1 MNFRIIRLIA
11 AAAVIAAAGAC
22 GVKEDPFNEGNRD
35 DTDREIFGDGL
46 PDGALL
52 KEMNIKVTPELGESI
67 AAVTGEDGYVRLSD
81 YASLREQG
89 VVRMRRLFP
98 DAGEFEE
105 RTRAEGLHLWYVLSY
120 DERKSMTRAAAG
132 LSIPGV
138 EEIEYC
144 PRIGIIGSTEIVEC
158 DSPASDDAACPD
170 SEGAGGHASAGAA
183 SPLSEGAGGHAPAG
197 AAVYAASSGSSSAP
211 FNDPRLGEQWHYY
224 NNGSVSSSVS
234 GCDINVYPVWR
245 NYSTYAKYTGDI
257 IVGVVDG
264 GIDYTHEDLKDNMWK
279 NPEKS
284 GDNVYGYNFASG
296 TFNIHAE
303 DHGTH
308 VAGTIAAVNNN
319 GIGVCGVA
327 GGDSKAGIKGAKL
340 MSCQIFDGE
349 KQGAGAE
356 AIKWSADHGA
366 VISQNSWGYVDV
378 TETPSSL
385 KAAVDYFVKYAGID
399 AAGNQTGPMK
409 GGIVIFAAGNDNSTV
424 SGNEY
429 DKILNVSAVG
439 ADYKRAYYTNY
450 GAWCDVAAP
459 GGDAKKGNYVLST
472 LPGNKYGKLQGTSMA
487 CPHTSG
493 VAALLLSRYGG
504 SGYTCDALRKRI
516 EDNVSDISAQN
527 PGYYLGKGLLNAYKA
542 MAGSGGVAP
551 EAPTGLS
558 VSARSNNIDFSVKVP
573 SDSDD
578 GKPTAIYVY
587 YSKSAFTS
595 TKGVMFGMFYVEDL
609 KVGQTLTGTVS
620 GVEFNTQYYVAA
632 LACDLAGNKS
642 ALTSAVTV
650 TTGGNNAP
658 EIAAKTEVNFRLKP
672 HESAV
677 AEFEI
682 TEPDGHFYNIELEPG
697 SPAAVLDT
705 LVREKPKVR
714 ITASDAPTGSYTA
727 SLTVTD
733 IYGLASTATV
743 LYEILENHKPVVVKE
758 LEDRIFTSK
767 GAGTFEFDASGNFYD
782 EDGEELSYSFTF
794 SNANVANMT
803 YSKGK
808 FLLTPMNYGISEI
821 SVTGTDIRGESVSS
835 SFRVLVSDGSKE
847 VTLYPNPVRE
857 TLNLRIGAAFSEVS
871 LKLVS
876 AAGSVVFDRAL
887 GSGDPF
893 EPFKLDVS
901 SVTAGA
907 YTAEVTYDGKSVKY
921 NIVKL

>member
-1 MNFRIIRLIA
+1 MTYSDMKRIVYFLTTA
-11 AAAVIAAAGAC
+11 AMIVALMPAC
-22 GVKEDPFNEGNRD
+22 SVKEDPFNEGNRND
-35 DTDREIFGDGL
+35 ADREIFGDGL
-46 PDGALL
+46 PDEALL

-98 DAGEFEE
+98 DAGEFEA
-105 RTRAEGLHLWYVLSY
+105 RTRTEGLHLWYVLSY
-120 DERKSMTRAAAG
+120 DEGKSMTRAASG

-144 PRIGIIGSTEIVEC
+144 PKIEIVGNPKIVE
-158 DSPASDDAACPD
+158 SVS
-170 SEGAGGHASAGAA
+170 SGVS
-183 SPLSEGAGGHAPAG
+183 
-197 AAVYAASSGSSSAP
+197 AASSGSSSAP

-224 NNGSVSSSVS
+224 NTGSVSSSVS

-264 GIDYTHEDLKDNMWK
+264 GIDYSHEDLKDNMWK

-303 DHGTH
+303 EHGTH

-349 KQGAGAE
+349 KQGSGPE

-366 VISQNSWGYVDV
+366 VISQNSWGYVDA

-399 AAGNQTGPMK
+399 ANGSQTGPMK
-409 GGIVIFAAGNDNSTV
+409 GGIVIFAAGNENATV
-424 SGNEY
+424 SGNDY

-450 GAWCDVAAP
+450 GAWCDIAAP

-516 EDNVSDISAQN
+516 EENVSDISAQN

-551 EAPTGLS
+551 ETPTGLS

-587 YSKSAFTS
+587 YSKSDFSS

-609 KVGQTLTGTVS
+609 KVGQTLSGTVS
-620 GVEFNTQYYVAA
+620 GVDFDTEYYVAA

-642 ALTSAVTV
+642 ALTSRVTV
-650 TTGGNNAP
+650 TTGGNSAP
-658 EIAAKTEVNFRLKP
+658 EISAKTETEFRLKP
-672 HESAV
+672 HEGAV

-758 LEDRIFTSK
+758 LEDRIFPSK
-767 GAGTFEFDASGNFYD
+767 GAGTLEFAASDHFDD
-782 EDGEELSYSFTF
+782 EDGEELAYSFTF

-821 SVTGTDIRGESVSS
+821 SVTGTDVRGESVSS
-835 SFRVLVSDGSKE
+835 SFRVLVSDGSRE

-857 TLNLRIGAAFSEVS
+857 TLYLRVGAAFSEVS

-876 AAGSVVFDRAL
+876 AAGSTVFDKAL
-887 GSGDPF
+887 GAGDPF

-901 SVTAGA
+901 AVPVGA
-907 YTAEVTYDGKSVKY
+907 YTAEVKLDGKSVKY

>member
-1 MNFRIIRLIA
+1 MKKMAYFLP
-11 AAAVIAAAGAC
+11 AAVMLAVLLSEC
-22 GVKEDPFNEGNRD
+22 SVKEDPFARENRKD
-35 DTDREIFGDGL
+35 AETAVFGDGL
-46 PDGALL
+46 PDETLL
-52 KEMNIKVTPELGESI
+52 KVMNIRVSLELGESI
-67 AAVTGEDGYVRLSD
+67 EAATGKDGYVRLSD
-81 YASLREQG
+81 YAALREQG

-120 DERKSMTRAAAG
+120 DENKSMTRAASG

-144 PRIGIIGSTEIVEC
+144 PKIEIIGNPEIVEC
-158 DSPASDDAACPD
+158 AAP
-170 SEGAGGHASAGAA
+170 
-183 SPLSEGAGGHAPAG
+183 
-197 AAVYAASSGSSSAP
+197 AASSGGGSAP

-224 NNGSVSSSVS
+224 NKGSVSSSVS

-264 GIDYTHEDLKDNMWK
+264 GIDYTHEDLKDNMWH

-284 GDNVYGYNFASG
+284 GDNVYGYNFASE

-303 DHGTH
+303 EHGTH
-308 VAGTIAAVNNN
+308 VAGTISAVNNN
-319 GIGVCGVA
+319 GVGVCGVA

-349 KQGAGAE
+349 KQGSGAE

-366 VISQNSWGYVDV
+366 VISQNSWGFVNA
-378 TETPSSL
+378 TETPSTL
-385 KAAVDYFVKYAGID
+385 KAAVDYFIKYAGVD
-399 AAGNQTGPMK
+399 KNGNQTGPMK
-409 GGIVIFAAGNDNSTV
+409 GGLVIFAAGNENATV
-424 SGNEY
+424 SGNDY
-429 DKILNVSAVG
+429 DKILNVTSVG

-450 GAWCDVAAP
+450 GDWCDVAAP

-472 LPGNKYGKLQGTSMA
+472 LPGDKYGRMQGTSMA

-542 MAGSGGVAP
+542 MAGSGGEAP
-551 EAPTGLS
+551 ETPTGLS
-558 VSARSNNIDFSVKVP
+558 VSAKSNNISFSVKVP
-573 SDSDD
+573 SDPDD
-578 GKPTAIYVY
+578 GKPSAIYVY
-587 YSKSAFTS
+587 YSKSEFTK

-609 KVGQTLTGTVS
+609 KVGQTLTGTIS
-620 GVEFNTQYYVAA
+620 GVDFNTEYHVAA

-642 ALTSAVTV
+642 ALTSPVTV

-658 EIAAKTEVNFRLKP
+658 EITATTQTEFRLKP
-672 HESAV
+672 HESAA

-705 LVREKPKVR
+705 LVREMPKVR

-733 IYGLASTATV
+733 IYGLSSTAIV
-743 LYEILENHKPVVVKE
+743 SYEILENHRPVVIKN
-758 LEDRIFTSK
+758 LEDKIFTSK
-767 GAGTFEFDASGNFYD
+767 GSGTVELTTSAYFYD
-782 EDGEELSYSFTF
+782 DDGEELTYSFSF
-794 SNANVANMT
+794 SSQNVANMT

-808 FLLTPMNYGISEI
+808 FLLTPMNYGVSEI
-821 SVTGTDIRGESVSS
+821 SVTGTDVRGESATS
-835 SFRVLVSDGSKE
+835 SFRVLVSDGSKD
-847 VTLYPNPVRE
+847 VTLYPNPVRDC
-857 TLNLRIGAAFSEVS
+857 LNLRFGRTFSEVS
-871 LKLVS
+871 LKIVS
-876 AAGSVVFDRAL
+876 ATGSVVVDSEL
-887 GSGDPF
+887 GAGDPF
-893 EPFKLDVS
+893 VPVKVDVS
-901 SVTAGA
+901 SIPAGA
-907 YTAEVTYDGKSVKY
+907 YTAEVTLDGKSGKY